1 MTLRFRRSLYS
12 AAMGVVVVV
21 GVSTLYFLWL
31 FSFTTAN
38 GTTYQGILELPPN
51 SEMMVTV
58 AAACPVSI
66 RLRWAL
72 HSF

>member
-21 GVSTLYFLWL
+21 GVRLYVLWL

-38 GTTYQGILELPPN
+38 GTTYQGIPELPPN